1 MVRVKGPVIDTEIG
15 SLTVRLAI
23 VTAASRIVFSFV
35 GAMPVTEK
43 MTLASAARGPV
54 LSPNNVGD
62 QLLPDQR
69 LLALPFQMLPG
80 MTAAGPFIIL
90 VSMVTAPLIASALPL
105 ERLAPLTMV
114 MLVKARILP

>member
-1 MVRVKGPVIDTEIG
+1 MPLMIRPAVLLTVISSEREPRARALLIVTRPAPGLTTIPVSPFMVRVKGPVIDTGIG

-23 VTAASRIVFSFV
+23 VTLASRIVFSFV

-62 QLLPDQR
+62 QLLPDQSCWR
-69 LLALPFQMLPG
+69 CRSKCCPG
-80 MTAAGPFIIL
+80 
-90 VSMVTAPLIASALPL
+90 
-105 ERLAPLTMV
+105 
-114 MLVKARILP
+114 